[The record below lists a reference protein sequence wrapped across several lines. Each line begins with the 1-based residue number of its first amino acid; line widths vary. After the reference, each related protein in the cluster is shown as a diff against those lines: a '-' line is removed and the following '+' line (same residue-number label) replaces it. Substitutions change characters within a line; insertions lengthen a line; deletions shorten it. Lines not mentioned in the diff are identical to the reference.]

1 MTSPEPQWVDASKE
15 TPAQWAKGYAYRN
28 GGEARHRVKLVDG
41 REIFTWW
48 KDGQW
53 SVERLKPHLK
63 VAYWERPI
71 YIA

>member
-1 MTSPEPQWVDASKE
+1 MTDRIWITASE
-15 TPAQWAKGYAYRN
+15 QTPAQWGKENHWGN
-28 GGEARHRVKLVDG
+28 GEGRHKVKLVDG

-63 VAYWERPI
+63 VELWERPVI
-71 YIA
+71 IG